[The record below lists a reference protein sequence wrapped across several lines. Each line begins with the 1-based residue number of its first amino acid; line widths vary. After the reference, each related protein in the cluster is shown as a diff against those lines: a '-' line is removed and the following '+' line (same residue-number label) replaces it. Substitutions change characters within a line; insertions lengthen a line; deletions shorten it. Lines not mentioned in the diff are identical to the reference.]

1 MPILLESSSKINVL
15 ESGLDPFYVSVLM
28 GHKAGIGVEKHYY
41 RPDAITGANSLVEL
55 YAKKAAPY
63 LTISE
68 ENRLKLKN
76 LELEMRRKEDEER
89 YNLRFEVRD
98 KVTNDSITSINDK
111 VVELLLNNKKM
122 QQEIE
127 ELKKNPRKQSE

>member
-1 MPILLESSSKINVL
+1 
-15 ESGLDPFYVSVLM
+15 M

-76 LELEMRRKEDEER
+76 LELELKVKEER
-89 YNLRFEVRD
+89 ERQNML
-98 KVTNDSITSINDK
+98 I
-111 VVELLLNNKKM
+111 
-122 QQEIE
+122 
-127 ELKKNPRKQSE
+127 

>member
-1 MPILLESSSKINVL
+1 M
-15 ESGLDPFYVSVLM
+15 M

-55 YAKKAAPY
+55 YVKKAAPY

-76 LELEMRRKEDEER
+76 LR
-89 YNLRFEVRD
+89 
-98 KVTNDSITSINDK
+98 T
-111 VVELLLNNKKM
+111 
-122 QQEIE
+122 
-127 ELKKNPRKQSE
+127 